1 MTEVDSAVYVDAEQL
16 QLILEE
22 ILSSLG
28 LESFEAFDEVSV
40 GTTSSVT
47 IGGAWNGAVLVE
59 LPEGV
64 DKRLAAAM
72 FMMSPDELGDD
83 ELVDAIGELANMVGG
98 GVKGM
103 LPEPSRLSLPTV
115 VSGGNLRIVVPGSAP
130 LSQIGRACE
139 VGSVFVSVWQS
150 TAQA

>member
-1 MTEVDSAVYVDAEQL
+1 MTEVDVMQEVDSEQL
-16 QLILEE
+16 HAILEE

-28 LESFEAFDEVSV
+28 LESFEVFDDVTV

-59 LPEGV
+59 LPESV
-64 DKRLAAAM
+64 DRRLAGAM
-72 FMMSPDELGDD
+72 FMMEPDDLGDD

-115 VSGGNLRIVVPGSAP
+115 VSGSGLRIVVPGSSRIA
-130 LSQIGRACE
+130 QIGRACE
-139 VGSVFVSVWQS
+139 VGQVFISVWYS
-150 TAQA
+150 ATG